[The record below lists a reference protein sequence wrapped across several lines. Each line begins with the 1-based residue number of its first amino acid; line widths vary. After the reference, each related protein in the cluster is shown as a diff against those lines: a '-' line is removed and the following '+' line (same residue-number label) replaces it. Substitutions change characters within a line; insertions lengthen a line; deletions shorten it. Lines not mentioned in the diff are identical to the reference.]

1 TSEYNWGPPM
11 DGREVAYWSPDP
23 TLEGETYS
31 FLPQPNNVKDAFQRG
46 YNSATNLTAS
56 VGGEN
61 TQTFF
66 SYTFTKATGIVPEN
80 AMDRHNL
87 NLRITSQLTD
97 RLSLDS
103 RLAYVRENID
113 NQLATGENFSN
124 PVRHIYRMPRNI
136 RTADA
141 ENFEYFT
148 SDGRRRQHFWNPGSN
163 GGANPYW
170 TMNRNLSLD

>member
-1 TSEYNWGPPM
+1 SLNSTFQFRNPIVLTQYQNKYGQGTGGVYSPTSEYNWGPPM

-113 NQLATGENFSN
+113 NQLATGENF
-124 PVRHIYRMPRNI
+124 
-136 RTADA
+136 
-141 ENFEYFT
+141 
-148 SDGRRRQHFWNPGSN
+148 
-163 GGANPYW
+163 
-170 TMNRNLSLD
+170 